1 MIKVLFPRG
10 GGGNWLSNLIWH
22 LEKADYTLP
31 NVKTVFDNEPKSSIP
46 FSHKFEIPDP
56 SCSNEILP
64 LPLAKRNILFSCEQ
78 LFNHYI
84 NNAIKVKS
92 QFHNIE
98 QLNTQQKLFEL
109 SNGAKYYFNNAYYK
123 EHYCCN
129 IDLDYA
135 LIFQNPAQFA
145 DVLVKFLDSTNI
157 KYTANK
163 DYMLTSMAYYTTTC
177 PTPSNHFDNW
187 DSMLWLGACHA
198 VTILDQLPIDVIPPD
213 ANTAT
218 VVQILQP
225 HADHYRQRIRPLM
238 FKWNDEYNK

>member
-1 MIKVLFPRG
+1 MIKVFFPRG

-22 LEKADYTLP
+22 LENADYTLP
-31 NVKTVFDNEPKSSIP
+31 NVTTVFDNESKSSIL

-56 SCSNEILP
+56 SQSDQIVEYS
-64 LPLAKRNILFSCEQ
+64 LAERNVLFSCQ
-78 LFNHYI
+78 YLFNHYL

-92 QFHNIE
+92 HFHNLE

-109 SNGAKYYFNNAYYK
+109 SNGAKYYFGNAYYA
-123 EHYCCN
+123 EHYCRN

-135 LIFQNPAQFA
+135 LIFQDPAQFA
-145 DVLVKFLDSTNI
+145 DVLLEFLDSTNI

-163 DYMLTSMAYYTTTC
+163 DYVLTSMAYYTTTC
-177 PTPSNHFDNW
+177 ANPSNHFDNW

-198 VTILDQLPIDVIPPD
+198 VTVLDQLSIDIIPPD
-213 ANTAT
+213 ATTAT

-225 HADHYRQRIRPLM
+225 HADHYRQRIAPMM
-238 FKWNDEYNK
+238 FEWA